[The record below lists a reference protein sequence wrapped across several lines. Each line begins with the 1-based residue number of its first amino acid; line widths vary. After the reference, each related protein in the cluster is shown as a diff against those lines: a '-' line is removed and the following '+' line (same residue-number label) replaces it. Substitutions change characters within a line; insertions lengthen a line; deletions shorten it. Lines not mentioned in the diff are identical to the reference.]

1 MHYYN
6 IYNLLYI
13 TNTNLTEP
21 VGKSLIEIAKAVLQ
35 TEAESVLA
43 LQERIDDNFEKICN
57 TLKGCRGKV
66 VLIGMGKSGHVAKKI
81 SSTMASTGTPS
92 FFLHPG
98 EAGHGDLG
106 MVTRDDVAIMISYSG
121 EADEILALLPGIKRM
136 NVPIIS
142 LTGNVKSSI
151 AKSSDFHL
159 DVSVDKEAC
168 PNNLAPTSSTT
179 AALAMGDAIA
189 VSLINANNFTPE
201 DFAMSHPSGSLGRR
215 LLTLVSSIMQSG
227 EDIPMVLK
235 DTLLID
241 SLIVMSEKALGMV
254 LVTENGK
261 LAGIFT
267 DGDLRR
273 TLESNTEF
281 QKLTIEDVMTKDCK
295 SIEPQEPASMAMQMM
310 EKYSLNS
317 MPVVDSNNNIVGAI
331 NMHTLIQAKLF

>member
-1 MHYYN
+1 M
-6 IYNLLYI
+6 
-13 TNTNLTEP
+13 
-21 VGKSLIEIAKAVLQ
+21 GKSLIEIAKAVLQ

-317 MPVVDSNNNIVGAI
+317 MPVVDSNDNIVGAI

>member
-1 MHYYN
+1 M
-6 IYNLLYI
+6 
-13 TNTNLTEP
+13 
-21 VGKSLIEIAKAVLQ
+21 GKSLIEIAKAVLQ

-66 VLIGMGKSGHVAKKI
+66 ILIGIGKSGHIAKKI

>member
-1 MHYYN
+1 MLNN
-6 IYNLLYI
+6 IYNLVNI
-13 TNTNLTEP
+13 TNTKFTEP

-35 TEAESVLA
+35 TEADSVLA
-43 LQERIDDNFEKICN
+43 LKDRIDKNFEKVCN

-81 SSTMASTGTPS
+81 SSTLASTGTPS

-106 MVTRDDVAIMISYSG
+106 MVTRDDIVIMISYSG
-121 EADEILALLPGIKRM
+121 EADEIIALLPGIKRM

-142 LTGNVKSSI
+142 LTGNGKSSI

-179 AALAMGDAIA
+179 ATLAMGDAIA

-227 EDIPMVLK
+227 GDIPMVSK

-241 SLIVMSEKALGMV
+241 SLLVMSEKALGMV
-254 LVTENGK
+254 LIAENGK

-273 TLESNTEF
+273 TLESNMDF
-281 QKLTIEDVMTKDCK
+281 QKLTIEDVMTRDCK
-295 SIEPQEPASMAMQMM
+295 SIEPQEPALTAMQMM

>member
-1 MHYYN
+1 M
-6 IYNLLYI
+6 
-13 TNTNLTEP
+13 TEP

-106 MVTRDDVAIMISYSG
+106 MVTKDDVAIMISYSG

-227 EDIPMVLK
+227 TDIPMVSK
-235 DTLLID
+235 ETLLID
-241 SLIVMSEKALGMV
+241 GLLVMSEKALGMV
-254 LVTENGK
+254 LVAENGK
-261 LAGIFT
+261 LEGIFT

-273 TLESNTEF
+273 TLESKMDF

-295 SIEPQEPASMAMQMM
+295 FIEPQEPASMAMQMM

>member
-1 MHYYN
+1 M
-6 IYNLLYI
+6 
-13 TNTNLTEP
+13 
-21 VGKSLIEIAKAVLQ
+21 GKSLIEIAKAVLQ
-35 TEAESVLA
+35 TEADSVLA
-43 LQERIDDNFEKICN
+43 LKDRIDKNFEKVCN

-81 SSTMASTGTPS
+81 SSTLASTGTPS

-106 MVTRDDVAIMISYSG
+106 MVTRDDIVIMISYSG
-121 EADEILALLPGIKRM
+121 EADEIIALLPGIKRM

-142 LTGNVKSSI
+142 LTGNGKSSI

-179 AALAMGDAIA
+179 ATLAMGDAIA

-227 EDIPMVLK
+227 GDIPMVSK

-241 SLIVMSEKALGMV
+241 SLLVMSEKALGMV
-254 LVTENGK
+254 LIAENGK

-273 TLESNTEF
+273 TLESNMDF
-281 QKLTIEDVMTKDCK
+281 QKLTIEDVMTRDCK
-295 SIEPQEPASMAMQMM
+295 SIEPQEPALTAMQMM